1 MMRSAAQ
8 KHQISVTPQKPRFT
22 CGFPYVGAIGQ
33 NGSKTFFKIGGYWD
47 GKIPNVNKRSGVS
60 VYNARAAQGLL
71 MGRAA
76 KFSLLN
82 GLSGFAAKAPAPLRR
97 PRISAYCFFSPIKN
111 RTLPAVF
118 RFLPLLTCG
127 YYFTPIKFWG
137 IKRPTCGFTKSQRS
151 DLRVFFSPNRT
162 AFPPFGSIGNAVE
175 GVA

>member
-1 MMRSAAQ
+1 MMRSAAP
-8 KHQISVTPQKPRFT
+8 KHQIALTPQKLHST
-22 CGFPYVGAIGQ
+22 CGFSCVGAIGQ
-33 NGSKTFFKIGGYWD
+33 NEFKTFFKIGGYW
-47 GKIPNVNKRSGVS
+47 GEKNPNVNNRSGVS

-82 GLSGFAAKAPAPLRR
+82 GLSGFAAKALAPLRR
-97 PRISAYCFFSPIKN
+97 PCISAYCFFSPIKI

-127 YYFTPIKFWG
+127 YFFSPIKFWG
-137 IKRPTCGFTKSQRS
+137 LTRLTCGFTKSQRS